1 MWNRDINNVQYYKR
15 LSLLRPNLYVTVPY
29 HKSFDPCLLD
39 PVYSN
44 QYPGHI
50 QTCLII
56 VYRSCSQNGILEA
69 VIQEEKCGALRT
81 MPMITPPRVPA
92 MGIVM
97 IHERSK
103 RLTRCQLTALKV
115 PLQSPTPTVA
125 PVIHMEVE
133 TGREYCEKT
142 RTVMAAPISMED
154 PLLGEWYVILL
165 PITIQE
171 SSQHA
176 VFKSIGISSR
186 TAYPS

>member
-1 MWNRDINNVQYYKR
+1 M
-15 LSLLRPNLYVTVPY
+15 LPVPY

-50 QTCLII
+50 HTCLII
-56 VYRSCSQNGILEA
+56 VYRYTCSQNGILA
-69 VIQEEKCGALRT
+69 AAIQEEKCGALRT

-92 MGIVM
+92 IGIVM

-142 RTVMAAPISMED
+142 RTVMAAPISMEE

-171 SSQHA
+171 SSQHTA
-176 VFKSIGISSR
+176 FKSIGTSSR